1 MPEIL
6 DPLATPRP
14 EGGAVRLTF
23 GLTSDAAT
31 VYVQRVPAGDPAPTH
46 GDPAVHVVFDGEP
59 VQVDDDYRFH
69 RATKEPQPRYAVW
82 DIEAFTEHFADAPN
96 TIEGSTWA
104 YYLYAVDGG
113 GTPGAATLIT
123 AAVQRRLDTRLTVN
137 AKELVYQRAR
147 YHAEALGGL
156 FVAKLEHLHN
166 EPPPQVLVK
175 ARHQHLDTHLSEMV
189 VRAGTQ
195 VSTTFRAIVEVL
207 LITRSPDE
215 RDDLGDA
222 LAPRLLSDLHLFGE
236 LGWDGLK
243 LAWQDGMV
251 TFNEQPH
258 YTRSF
263 TLDGLVDAHLI
274 RTDATGLIDDIDPE
288 WRVSLD

>member
-1 MPEIL
+1 MP
-6 DPLATPRP
+6 DPLDILVTPRP

-23 GLTSDAAT
+23 GLTDDAAT
-31 VYVQRVPAGDPAPTH
+31 IHVQRVPTGDPTPAH
-46 GDPAVHVVFDGEP
+46 GDPAVHIVFDGQP
-59 VQVDDDYRFH
+59 AQVDDDYRFL
-69 RATKEPQPRYAVW
+69 RAAPEPQARYAVW
-82 DIEAFTEHFADAPN
+82 DLEAYTEHFADAPN
-96 TIEGSTWA
+96 QIDLGTWD
-104 YYLYAVDGG
+104 YYLYALDAS
-113 GTPGAATLIT
+113 GTPGTPVLATVT
-123 AAVQRRLDTRLTVN
+123 VERRIGATFDLN

-147 YHAEALGGL
+147 YHATAMGGI

-175 ARHQHLDTHLSEMV
+175 ARHQHLDTHLSEMA
-189 VRAGTQ
+189 VRGGTQ

-207 LITRSPDE
+207 LITRTPDE

-222 LAPRLLSDLHLFGE
+222 LGPRLLSDLHLFGE

-274 RTDATGLIDDIDPE
+274 RTDTLALIEDIIPT
-288 WRVSLD
+288 WRGDLD